1 MKQKSI
7 IAFLLF
13 ALLATASW
21 AQGNPTAKLS
31 GRVSNDG
38 QPLSGVLVT
47 ATSPNVQGARTTTT
61 TANGDYLFPA
71 LPAGEYTLTFA
82 LEGLET
88 ATRTVRL
95 GAAQASVLDASLAV
109 ASIAEEIV
117 VTGQLEVISQGS
129 ESAVTFSKTLV
140 DELPTGRTVDEIV
153 GLAPGVSTTGPA
165 KDAGTGQ
172 ASISISGA
180 PSFENLFLINGVVAN
195 ENLRGQT
202 FPLFIE
208 DAVQETTTSSGS
220 ISAEYGRFTGGVVNV
235 ITKSGGNQFSGSL
248 RSTLR
253 NQDWTP
259 SVSKD
264 ARQQDGAANFTEA
277 AHNDEI
283 VPTYEATLG
292 GPILKDK
299 IWFFGAGRD
308 LNQTTATQTSAPTF
322 VPFDAVGDEQ
332 RYEGKLTI
340 SPTAKHTIIG
350 SYIKIDRLEEGN
362 FFGVILDERSL
373 VNRELPQELKA
384 YSYSGVLTDRLY
396 VTAQYNERTFQFIG
410 SGAPTQDLIQGTL
423 LLDQSRGNARYW
435 SPTFCGIC
443 RPEDRNNKNYLG
455 KLSYF
460 LSTGKAGTHELVGG
474 YDSFD
479 DIRAA
484 DNHQSG
490 SDYRVFGTGAIIRG
504 TNIFPVF
511 DSNTVIQFNPIAE
524 STQGTSFKTNSY
536 FANDSWR
543 FNDRLSFNIGFRYDQ
558 NDGKNAQGR
567 KVASDSNFSPRL
579 AATWDPKGDGSWIV
593 NASYGKYVAGIANS
607 VADSTSTAGAPA
619 TFQWEYDGPP
629 VNLGNPANPA
639 DSAAALTTL
648 FNWFNAN
655 GGPNGNLPLIGVAI
669 PGGNQVIR
677 GSLNSPNAE
686 EFSLGFSKQFAGR
699 GIVRVTGIH
708 REFSDFYATRGD
720 LTTGTVP
727 NPSNP
732 SSRLDLQ
739 FIENNSSAFERKYDA
754 LQAQFQWRLIK
765 KLDIGG
771 NWTISELKGNFD
783 GETRNNG
790 PVTGDLT
797 YPEFKVASWNRP
809 NGDLSAD
816 QRHKVGL
823 YGVYRLLS
831 SEHQALSL
839 SLFQSYQTGLPYGAF
854 GSALIRANAAA
865 GRPAFDFRP
874 NSGYR
879 TPPSSVG
886 YFFTARDEFRTDN
899 ILRTDLSMNY
909 SFRFSKVELFIS
921 PEVSNLFNAENL
933 DTTDTRGLDQ
943 TVFTAANTGAT
954 SCSQGGVGG
963 GPGRCQ
969 PFNPY
974 TTTPVEH
981 VNWQKGPNFGKA
993 VGPLGYQNRRT
1004 FRISVGFR
1012 F

>member
-7 IAFLLF
+7 VAFLLF

-31 GRVSNDG
+31 GRVSNEG

-47 ATSPNVQGARTTTT
+47 ATSPNLQGERSTTT

-71 LPAGEYTLTFA
+71 LPAGEYTVTFA

-95 GAAQASVLDASLAV
+95 GAAQASVLDTTLAV

-153 GLAPGVSTTGPA
+153 GLMPGVSTTGPG
-165 KDAGTGQ
+165 KVAGTGQ
-172 ASISISGA
+172 QSIVISGA

-195 ENLRGQT
+195 ENLRGQA

-208 DAVQETTTSSGS
+208 DAVQETTTSTGS

-259 SVSKD
+259 KVSKE
-264 ARQQDGAANFTEA
+264 AVRSDGASNFNEA
-277 AHNDEI
+277 TPNDKI
-283 VPTYEATLG
+283 IPTYEATLG

-299 IWFFGAGRD
+299 VWFFGAGRD
-308 LNQTTATQTSAPTF
+308 VNQETSQNTTAPTSI
-322 VPFDAVGDEQ
+322 PFTAVNDEQ
-332 RYEGKLTI
+332 RYEGKLTL
-340 SPTAKHTIIG
+340 SPTAKHTLIG
-350 SYIKIDRLEEGN
+350 SYIKINRKEDGN
-362 FFGVILDERSL
+362 FFGAILDTRSL
-373 VNRELPQELKA
+373 VSRELPQELKA
-384 YSYSGVLTDRLY
+384 VSYSGVLTDRLY

-460 LSTGKAGTHELVGG
+460 LSTGGAGTHELVGG
-474 YDSFD
+474 YDSFE
-479 DIRAA
+479 DIRAS

-504 TNIFPVF
+504 GNIFPVF
-511 DSNTVIQFNPIAE
+511 DSNTVIQYNPIAQT
-524 STQGTSFKTNSY
+524 TQGTSFKTNS
-536 FANDSWR
+536 FFLNDSWR
-543 FNDRLSFNIGFRYDQ
+543 FNDRLSFNVGFRYDQ

-579 AATWDPKGDGSWIV
+579 AATWDPKGDGSWII

-619 TFQWEYDGPP
+619 TFQWAYGGPN
-629 VNLGNPANPA
+629 VNTGNPANPA

-655 GGPNGNLPLIGVAI
+655 GGPNGNIPLIGVAI

-677 GSLNSPNAE
+677 GSLNSPNAQE
-686 EFSLGFSKQFAGR
+686 YSLGFSKQFAGK
-699 GIVRVTGIH
+699 GVVRVTAIH
-708 REFSDFYATRGD
+708 RDFGDFYVTAGN
-720 LTTGTVP
+720 LSTGTI
-727 NPSNP
+727 PSPTNGAL
-732 SSRLDLQ
+732 LDLQ
-739 FIENNSSAFERKYDA
+739 VIENNSSAFEREYNG
-754 LQAQFQWRLIK
+754 LQTQFQWRVTK
-765 KLDIGG
+765 KFDLGG
-771 NWTISELKGNFD
+771 NWTISQLKGNFD
-783 GETRNNG
+783 GETRASG

-797 YPEFKVASWNRP
+797 YPEYKDASWNRP
-809 NGDLSAD
+809 KGDLSSD
-816 QRHKVGL
+816 QRHKAAL
-823 YGVYRLLS
+823 YGVFHLIDAG
-831 SEHQALSL
+831 HQQLNV
-839 SLFQSYQTGLPYGAF
+839 SLFQSFQTGLPYGASQNIVIN
-854 GSALIRANAAA
+854 SAIRAN
-865 GRPAFDFRP
+865 P
-874 NSGYR
+874 GYR
-879 TPPSSVG
+879 TPPTRVG
-886 YFFTARDEFRTDN
+886 YFFTARDAYRTDN
-899 ILRTDLSMNY
+899 ILRTDISMNY
-909 SFRFSKVELFIS
+909 SFRIGKVELFVS
-921 PEVSNLFNAENL
+921 PEISNLFNAENI
-933 DTTDTRGLDQ
+933 DTTDTLGVDQ

-954 SCSQGGVGG
+954 SCSQAGPGGT
-963 GPGRCQ
+963 PGRCQ
-969 PFNPY
+969 TFNPY
-974 TTTPVEH
+974 TSTPVEGVH
-981 VNWQKGPNFGKA
+981 WQKGPNFGKA
-993 VGPLGYQNRRT
+993 IAPLGFQNRRT
-1004 FRISVGFR
+1004 FRVSVGFR

>member
-1 MKQKSI
+1 MRQKSV

-31 GRVSNDG
+31 GRISNEG

-47 ATSPNVQGARTTTT
+47 ATSPNVQGARTTSS

-71 LPAGEYTLTFA
+71 LPAGEYTVTFA
-82 LEGLET
+82 LEGLDT
-88 ATRTVRL
+88 ANRTVRL
-95 GAAQASVLDASLAV
+95 GAAQASVLDVVLSV
-109 ASIAEEIV
+109 SSIAEEIV

-172 ASISISGA
+172 ASIVISGA

-195 ENLRGQT
+195 ENIRGQA

-259 SVSKD
+259 KVSKG
-264 ARQQDGAANFTEA
+264 AVKSDGASSFREA
-277 AHNDEI
+277 KPTDKVI
-283 VPTYEATLG
+283 PTYEATLG

-299 IWFFGAGRD
+299 VWFFLAGRD
-308 LNQTTATQTSAPTF
+308 LNQDASTQTAAPTSI
-322 VPFDAVGDEQ
+322 PFKQVTDEQ
-332 RYEGKLTI
+332 RYEGKLTL
-340 SPTAKHTIIG
+340 SPTAKHTFIG
-350 SYIKIDRLEEGN
+350 SYIKINRKEEGN
-362 FFGVILDERSL
+362 FFGTILDDRSL
-373 VNRELPQELKA
+373 VSRELPQELKA
-384 YSYSGVLTDRLY
+384 FSYSGVLTDRLY

-460 LSTGKAGTHELVGG
+460 LSTGKAGTHEIVGG
-474 YDSFD
+474 YDSFE
-479 DIRAA
+479 DIRAS

-490 SDYRVFGTGAIIRG
+490 SDYRVFGSGAIIQG
-504 TNIFPVF
+504 SSIFPVF
-511 DSNTVIQFNPIAE
+511 DGNTVIQFNPIFQE
-524 STQGTSFKTNSY
+524 TQGTSFKTNSF

-543 FNDRLSFNIGFRYDQ
+543 FNDRLSFNVGFRYDQ

-579 AATWDPKGDGSWIV
+579 AATWDPKGDGSWII

-619 TFQWEYDGPP
+619 TFQWAYDGPT
-629 VNLGNPANPA
+629 VNTGNPANPA
-639 DSAAALTTL
+639 DPAAALTTL

-655 GGPNGNLPLIGVAI
+655 GGPTGSLQPIFISI
-669 PGGNQVIR
+669 PGGNQIIR
-677 GSLNSPNAE
+677 GSLNSPNANE
-686 EFSLGFSKQFAGR
+686 YSLGFSKQFAGR
-699 GIVRVTGIH
+699 GVVRLTAIH
-708 REFSDFYATRGD
+708 RKFDDFYATVGN
-720 LTTGTVP
+720 LSTGTIP
-727 NPSNP
+727 NPTNGSL
-732 SSRLDLQ
+732 LDLQ
-739 FIENNSSAFERKYDA
+739 LIENNSSAFERKYDA
-754 LQAQFQWRLIK
+754 LQGQFQWRLMK
-765 KLDIGG
+765 KFDLGG
-771 NWTISELKGNFD
+771 NWTISRLQGNFD

-790 PVTGDLT
+790 PITGDLT
-797 YPEFKVASWNRP
+797 YPEYKLARWNRP
-809 NGDLSAD
+809 SGDLSSD
-816 QRHKVGL
+816 QRHKIGL
-823 YGVYRLLS
+823 YGVYRLIDAG
-831 SEHQALSL
+831 HQTLNI
-839 SLFQSYQTGLPYGAF
+839 SLFQSYQTGLPYGASQNIVIN
-854 GSALIRANAAA
+854 SAILAN
-865 GRPAFDFRP
+865 P
-874 NSGYR
+874 GYK
-879 TPPSSVG
+879 TPPTRVG
-886 YFFTARDEFRTDN
+886 YFFTARDAFRTDN
-899 ILRTDLSMNY
+899 ILRTDISMNY
-909 SFRFSKVELFIS
+909 SFRFGKVEAFVS
-921 PEVSNLFNAENL
+921 PEISNLFNAENL
-933 DTTDTRGLDQ
+933 DTTDSRGLDQ
-943 TVFTAANTGAT
+943 TVFTAANSGTT
-954 SCSQGGVGG
+954 SCSQAGPGGT
-963 GPGRCQ
+963 PGRCQ
-969 PFNPY
+969 TFNPY
-974 TTTPVEH
+974 TSTPVEGVH
-981 VNWQKGPNFGKA
+981 WQKGPNFGKA
-993 VGPLGYQNRRT
+993 IAPLGYQNRRT
-1004 FRISVGFR
+1004 FRVSVGFR

>member
-1 MKQKSI
+1 MRHKSI
-7 IAFLLF
+7 SAFLLC

-31 GRVSNDG
+31 GRVFNEG
-38 QPLSGVLVT
+38 QPLAGVLVT
-47 ATSPNVQGARTTTT
+47 ATSPSAQGARTVTTS
-61 TANGDYLFPA
+61 ANGDYLFAA

-88 ATRTVRL
+88 ATRTIRL
-95 GAAQASVLDASLAV
+95 GAAQTSALDVSLEV
-109 ASIAEEIV
+109 AAIAEEIV

-153 GLAPGVSTTGPA
+153 GLAPGVSTTGPS
-165 KDAGTGQ
+165 KSGTTGQ
-172 ASISISGA
+172 ASIVISGA

-195 ENLRGQT
+195 ENLRGQA

-253 NQDWTP
+253 NQAWNP
-259 SVSKD
+259 KVSKE
-264 ARQQDGAANFTEA
+264 AIKKDGASNFVEA
-277 AHNDEI
+277 KHNDEI
-283 VPTYEATLG
+283 IPTYEATFG
-292 GPILKDK
+292 GPILRDK
-299 IWFFGAGRD
+299 AWFFIAARD
-308 LNQTTATQTSAPTF
+308 VNQTLSNNTAAPTS
-322 VPFDAVGDEQ
+322 VPFDAVNDEQ
-332 RYEGKLTI
+332 RYEGKLTV
-340 SPTAKHTIIG
+340 SPTAKHTFIG
-350 SYIKIDRLEEGN
+350 SYIKIDNKEEGN

-373 VNRELPQELKA
+373 VNRELPQELQA
-384 YSYSGVLTDRLY
+384 ISYSGVLTDRLY

-410 SGAPTQDLIQGTL
+410 AGAPTQDLIQGTL

-460 LSTGKAGTHELVGG
+460 LSTGKAGTHEIVGG
-474 YDSFD
+474 YDSFE

-511 DSNTVIQFNPIAE
+511 DGNTVIQFNPIFQA
-524 STQGTSFKTNSY
+524 TQGTSFKTNS
-536 FANDSWR
+536 FFVNDSWR
-543 FNDRLSFNIGFRYDQ
+543 FNDRLSFNVGFRYDQ

-567 KVASDSNFSPRL
+567 KVASDSNFSPRI
-579 AATWDPKGDGSWIV
+579 AATWDPKGDGTWIV
-593 NASYGKYVAGIANS
+593 NASYGKYVAGIANG

-619 TFQWEYDGPP
+619 TFQWAYGGPA

-655 GGPNGNLPLIGVAI
+655 GGPNGNLPLIGVNI

-686 EFSLGFSKQFAGR
+686 EFSLGFSKQFAGK
-699 GIVRVTGIH
+699 GIVRVTAIH
-708 REFSDFYATRGD
+708 RDFSDFYANRGN
-720 LTTGTVP
+720 LSTGTVP

-732 SSRLDLQ
+732 SARFDLQ
-739 FIENNSSAFERKYDA
+739 LIENDNSVFERTYNA
-754 LQAQFQWRLIK
+754 LQTQFQWRVIK
-765 KLDIGG
+765 NLNLGG
-771 NWTISELKGNFD
+771 NWTISRLEGNFD

-790 PVTGDLT
+790 PITGDLT
-797 YPEFKVASWNRP
+797 YPEYKLASWNRP
-809 NGDLSAD
+809 KGDLSAD

-823 YGVYRLLS
+823 YGVYRLID
-831 SEHQALSL
+831 SERQNLNV
-839 SLFQSYQTGLPYGAF
+839 SLFQSFQSGLPYGA
-854 GSALIRANAAA
+854 SQNILINNTIL
-865 GRPAFDFRP
+865 P
-874 NSGYR
+874 NPGYR
-879 TPPSSVG
+879 TPPTRVT

-899 ILRTDLSMNY
+899 ILRTDLSLNY
-909 SFRFSKVELFIS
+909 SFRIGKAELFVS
-921 PEVSNLFNAENL
+921 PEINNLFNAELL

-954 SCSQGGVGG
+954 SCRNAGPGGTA
-963 GPGRCQ
+963 GRCQ
-969 PFNPY
+969 TFNPY
-974 TTTPVEH
+974 NSTPVEGVH
-981 VNWQKGPNFGKA
+981 WQRGPNFGKA
-993 VGPLGYQNRRT
+993 IAPLGYQNRRT
-1004 FRISVGFR
+1004 FRVSLGFR

>member
-1 MKQKSI
+1 MRHKSI
-7 IAFLLF
+7 SAFLLC

-31 GRVSNDG
+31 GRVFNEG
-38 QPLSGVLVT
+38 QPLAGVLVT
-47 ATSPNVQGARTTTT
+47 ATSPNAQGDRVTTTSD
-61 TANGDYLFPA
+61 NGDFLFAA

-88 ATRTVRL
+88 ANRTVRL
-95 GAAQASVLDASLAV
+95 GAAQSSVLDVSLDV
-109 ASIAEEIV
+109 AAIAEEIV

-195 ENLRGQT
+195 ENLRGQS

-253 NQDWTP
+253 NQDWIP
-259 SVSKD
+259 NVSKD
-264 ARQQDGAANFTEA
+264 AIKQDGAANFFEPK
-277 AHNDEI
+277 HNDEVI
-283 VPTYEATLG
+283 PTYEATLG
-292 GPILKDK
+292 GPILRDK
-299 IWFFGAGRD
+299 IWFFLAGRD
-308 LNQTTATQTSAPTF
+308 VETTNSVATVAPTAIPYDT
-322 VPFDAVGDEQ
+322 VVDQQ
-332 RYEGKLTI
+332 RYEGKLTV
-340 SPTAKHTIIG
+340 SPTAKHTFIG
-350 SYIKIDRLEEGN
+350 SYIKIDQLDGN
-362 FFGVILDERSL
+362 NSFGVILDERSL
-373 VNRELPQELKA
+373 YDREVPQELQA
-384 YSYSGVLTDRLY
+384 ISYSGVLTDRLY

-460 LSTGKAGTHELVGG
+460 LSTGSAGTHEIVGG

-490 SDYRVFGTGAIIRG
+490 SDYRIFGTGAIIRG

-511 DSNTVIQFNPIAE
+511 DGNTVIQFNPIAE
-524 STQGTSFKTNSY
+524 TTRGTSFKTNS
-536 FANDSWR
+536 FFVNDSWR
-543 FNDRLSFNIGFRYDQ
+543 LNDRLSFNVGFRYDQ

-567 KVASDSNFSPRL
+567 KVASDSNLSPRI
-579 AATWDPKGDGSWIV
+579 AATWNPTGDGSWIL
-593 NASYGKYVAGIANS
+593 NASYGKYVAGIANGI
-607 VADSTSTAGAPA
+607 ADSTSTAGAPA
-619 TFQWEYDGPP
+619 TFQWSYGGPS

-639 DSAAALTTL
+639 DPAAALTTL

-655 GGPNGNLPLIGVAI
+655 GGPNGNLPLIGVNI

-686 EFSLGFSKQFAGR
+686 EISLGFSKQIAGK
-699 GIVRVTGIH
+699 GIVRVTAIH
-708 REFSDFYATRGD
+708 REFGDFYANRGN
-720 LTTGTVP
+720 LSTGTTP
-727 NPSNP
+727 NPTNP
-732 SSRLDLQ
+732 RTSFDLQ
-739 FIENNSSAFERKYDA
+739 LIENDNSVFERTYDA
-754 LQAQFQWRLIK
+754 LQTQFQWRLAK
-765 KLDIGG
+765 KLNLGG
-771 NWTISELKGNFD
+771 NWTISRLEGNFD

-790 PVTGDLT
+790 AITGDLT

-809 NGDLSAD
+809 SGDLAAD
-816 QRHKVGL
+816 QRHKAGL
-823 YGVYRLLS
+823 YGVYRLLD
-831 SEHQALSL
+831 SERQTLSV
-839 SLFQSYQTGLPYGAF
+839 SLFQSFQSGLPYGAV
-854 GSALIRANAAA
+854 GTAAIRNAP
-865 GRPAFDFRP
+865 GQPAFDFRP
-874 NSGYR
+874 SSGYQ
-879 TPPSSVG
+879 TPPRTVT
-886 YFFTARDEFRTDN
+886 YFFTARDEFRTDD
-899 ILRTDLSMNY
+899 ILRTDLSLNY
-909 SFRFSKVELFIS
+909 SFRIGKVELFVS
-921 PEVSNLFNAENL
+921 PEVNNVFNAENV

-943 TVFTAANTGAT
+943 TVFSAANSGAA
-954 SCSQGGVGG
+954 SCANASASGGVG
-963 GPGRCQ
+963 RCR
-969 PFNPY
+969 PFNPF
-974 TTTPVEH
+974 TETPVEGVH
-981 VNWQKGPNFGKA
+981 WQRGPNFGKVIA
-993 VGPLGYQNRRT
+993 PLGFQNRRT
-1004 FRISVGFR
+1004 FRVSLGLR

>member
-1 MKQKSI
+1 MRQKSI

-13 ALLATASW
+13 ALLATVSW

-31 GRVSNDG
+31 GRVSNEG
-38 QPLSGVLVT
+38 QPLPGVLVT
-47 ATSPNVQGARTTTT
+47 ATSPNLQGERTTTT
-61 TANGDYLFPA
+61 TNNGDFLFAA
-71 LPAGEYTLTFA
+71 LPAGEYTVTFA

-88 ATRTVRL
+88 ATRTIRL
-95 GAAQASVLDASLAV
+95 GAAQASVLDVSLAV

-259 SVSKD
+259 DVSKE
-264 ARQQDGAANFTEA
+264 ARRRDGAANFSEA

-283 VPTYEATLG
+283 IPTYEATLG
-292 GPILKDK
+292 GPILRDK

-308 LNQTTATQTSAPTF
+308 LEQTSASQTAAPTF
-322 VPFDAVGDEQ
+322 VPFDAVADEQ
-332 RYEGKLTI
+332 RYEGKLTL
-340 SPTAKHTIIG
+340 SPTAKHTLIG
-350 SYIKIDRLEEGN
+350 SYIKIDRQEEGN

-373 VNRELPQELKA
+373 VDRELPQELKA
-384 YSYSGVLTDRLY
+384 FSYSGVLTDRLY

-410 SGAPTQDLIQGTL
+410 SGAPTTDLIQGTL

-460 LSTGKAGTHELVGG
+460 LSTGAAGTHELVGG
-474 YDSFD
+474 YDSFE

-504 TNIFPVF
+504 SSIFPVF
-511 DSNTVIQFNPIAE
+511 DANTVIQYNPIFQE
-524 STQGTSFKTNSY
+524 TQGTSFKTNS
-536 FANDSWR
+536 FFVNDSWR
-543 FNDRLSFNIGFRYDQ
+543 FNDRLSFNVGVRYDQ
-558 NDGKNAQGR
+558 NDGANAQGR
-567 KVASDSNFSPRL
+567 KVAKDSNVSPRV
-579 AATWDPKGDGSWIV
+579 AGTWDPKGDGTWIV

-619 TFQWEYDGPP
+619 TFQWAYGGPS

-669 PGGNQVIR
+669 PGGNQIIR

-686 EFSLGFSKQFAGR
+686 EFSLGFSKQFAGK

-708 REFSDFYATRGD
+708 REFGDFYVTRGN

-727 NPSNP
+727 NPTNGSL
-732 SSRLDLQ
+732 LDLQ
-739 FIENNSSAFERKYDA
+739 LIENDDSTFSRKYDA
-754 LQAQFQWRLIK
+754 LQAQFQWRLLK
-765 KLDIGG
+765 KLNVGG
-771 NWTISELKGNFD
+771 NWTISKLEGNFD

-797 YPEFKVASWNRP
+797 YPEYKVASWNRP
-809 NGDLSAD
+809 DGYLAAD

-823 YGVYRLLS
+823 YGVYRLLD
-831 SEHQALSL
+831 SERQTLNV
-839 SLFQSYQTGLPYGAF
+839 SLFQSYQTGLPYGA
-854 GSALIRANAAA
+854 SQSIVINNAILAN
-865 GRPAFDFRP
+865 P
-874 NSGYR
+874 GYR
-879 TPPSSVG
+879 TPPTRVT
-886 YFFTARDEFRTDN
+886 YFFTARDAFRTDN
-899 ILRTDLSMNY
+899 ILRTDLSLNY
-909 SFRFSKVELFIS
+909 SFRFGKVEAFVS

-933 DTTDTRGLDQ
+933 DTTDTRGVDQ

-954 SCSQGGVGG
+954 SCSQAGPGGT
-963 GPGRCQ
+963 PGRCQ
-969 PFNPY
+969 TFNPY
-974 TTTPVEH
+974 TSTPVEGVH
-981 VNWQKGPNFGKA
+981 WQKGPNFGKA
-993 VGPLGYQNRRT
+993 IAPLGFQNRRT
-1004 FRISVGFR
+1004 FRVSVGFR

>member
-1 MKQKSI
+1 MKHKSI

-31 GRVSNDG
+31 GRISNEG

-47 ATSPNVQGARTTTT
+47 ASSPNLQGERATTS

-71 LPAGEYTLTFA
+71 LPAGEYTVSFA

-95 GAAQASVLDASLAV
+95 GAAQSSVLDVSLAV

-165 KDAGTGQ
+165 KNGGTGQ
-172 ASISISGA
+172 ASIVISGA

-195 ENLRGQT
+195 ENIRGQA

-253 NQDWTP
+253 NQDWIP
-259 SVSKD
+259 AVSKD
-264 ARQQDGAANFTEA
+264 AVKRDGASNFVEA
-277 AHNDEI
+277 KHNDEI
-283 VPTYEATLG
+283 IPTYEATIG

-308 LNQTTATQTSAPTF
+308 VNQTTATQTAAPTS
-322 VPFDAVGDEQ
+322 VPFDAVVDEQ

-340 SPTAKHTIIG
+340 SPTAKHTLIG
-350 SYIKIDRLEEGN
+350 SYIKIDNLEEGN

-373 VNRELPQELKA
+373 VNRELPQELQA
-384 YSYSGVLTDRLY
+384 VSYSGVLTDRLY

-410 SGAPTQDLIQGTL
+410 SGAPTTDLIQGTL
-423 LLDQSRGNARYW
+423 LQDQSRGFARYW

-460 LSTGKAGTHELVGG
+460 LSTDGAGTHELVGG
-474 YDSFD
+474 YDSFE
-479 DIRAA
+479 DIRAS

-504 TNIFPVF
+504 TSIFPVF
-511 DSNTVIQFNPIAE
+511 DENTVIQFNPIFNT
-524 STQGTSFKTNSY
+524 TQGTSFKTNSY
-536 FANDSWR
+536 FVNDSWR
-543 FNDRLSFNIGFRYDQ
+543 FSDRLSFNVGVRYDQ

-567 KVASDSNFSPRL
+567 KVASDSNFSPRV

-593 NASYGKYVAGIANS
+593 NGSYGKYVAGIANS

-619 TFQWEYDGPP
+619 TFQWTYDGPT

-639 DSAAALTTL
+639 DPAAALTTL

-655 GGPNGNLPLIGVAI
+655 GGPNGSLQPIFVSI
-669 PGGNQVIR
+669 PGGNQIIR
-677 GSLNSPNAE
+677 GSLNSPNADE
-686 EFSLGFSKQFAGR
+686 YSLGFSKQFAGK
-699 GIVRVTGIH
+699 GIVRVTAIH
-708 REFSDFYATRGD
+708 RKFGDFYATRGN
-720 LTTGTVP
+720 LTTGTIP
-727 NPSNP
+727 NPTTGSL
-732 SSRLDLQ
+732 LDLQ
-739 FIENNSSAFERKYDA
+739 LIENNDTAFEREYNA
-754 LQAQFQWRLIK
+754 LQTQFQWRLHK
-765 KLDIGG
+765 KLNIGG
-771 NWTISELKGNFD
+771 NWTLSRLEGNFD
-783 GETRNNG
+783 GETRNSG

-797 YPEFKVASWNRP
+797 YPEYKVASWNRP
-809 NGDLSAD
+809 KGDLSSD
-816 QRHKVGL
+816 QRHKLGL
-823 YGVYRLLS
+823 YGVYRLIDSDRQTLNV
-831 SEHQALSL
+831 
-839 SLFQSYQTGLPYGAF
+839 SLFQSYQTGLPYGASQNIVIN
-854 GSALIRANAAA
+854 SAILAN
-865 GRPAFDFRP
+865 P
-874 NSGYR
+874 GYR
-879 TPPSSVG
+879 TPPTRVG
-886 YFFTARDEFRTDN
+886 YFFTARDEFRTDD
-899 ILRTDLSMNY
+899 ILRTDFSLNY
-909 SFRFSKVELFIS
+909 SFRLGKVELFVS
-921 PEVSNLFNAENL
+921 PEVTNLFNAENI
-933 DTTDTRGLDQ
+933 DTTDTRGIDQ

-954 SCSQGGVGG
+954 SCRNAGLGGTA
-963 GPGRCQ
+963 GRCQ
-969 PFNPY
+969 TFNPY
-974 TTTPVEH
+974 TSTPVEGVH
-981 VNWQKGPNFGKA
+981 WQRGPNFGKA
-993 VGPLGYQNRRT
+993 IAPLGYQNRRT
-1004 FRISVGFR
+1004 FRVSVGFR